1 MAARPDLQKGYLGPQ
16 SKFEEFGL
24 STVTHQDPEINIDS
38 NQVEV
43 QIRVSKPT
51 KVTANLTSCAKN
63 EELPQHVFTQTKDGV
78 VSVKVSL
85 PEVGYYKLQI
95 FALLLPDDSKT
106 LPGVYN
112 YLINCSRI
120 ASAVATYPKQ
130 FAQWK
135 EGCYIVSPSN
145 LDPNVSLAETK
156 FEVFIPKVKSAA
168 VVADGSWTHLNQNTA
183 GLWEGT
189 VNLDPYRFKDA
200 KVTLNANY
208 GDDNKFSTL
217 LEYKV

>member
-1 MAARPDLQKGYLGPQ
+1 MAGRPEFQKGYLGPQ
-16 SKFEEFGL
+16 PRFGEFGL
-24 STVTHQDPEINIDS
+24 SAVSHTDPEINIDG
-38 NQVEV
+38 NQLEV
-43 QIRVSKPT
+43 RVRVSKPT
-51 KVTANLTSCAKN
+51 KMTATLTNCAKN
-63 EELPQHVFTQTKDGV
+63 EEIPQHVFTQMKDDIF
-78 VSVKVSL
+78 SFFVSL
-85 PEVGYYKLQI
+85 PEVGYYKLQL

-120 ASAVATYPKQ
+120 STAVVTYPKQ

-135 EGCYIVSPSN
+135 EGCYMVSPRN
-145 LDPNVSLAETK
+145 IDPNTSLANTK
-156 FEVFIPKVKSAA
+156 FEVFIPNAKSAA
-168 VVADGSWTHLNQNTA
+168 VVADGNWTHLDQNAA
-183 GLWEGT
+183 GMWEGC
-189 VNLDPYRFKDA
+189 VNLDAYRFKDA